1 MIRTR
6 YRLDSLR
13 DGLRFGQAGAVAKD
27 DVIAFAAVQRVV
39 ADGAV
44 VIRQQSRWVVKEHVC
59 YVYTRVAACGT
70 GVNELDPRHGTVDGH
85 VDGILA
91 RRGGIIAALAG
102 GRVYAELAVTVR
114 QLHFAGAAV
123 GDHIDVDHLAG
134 CVVGQHFHSASVV
147 DVVHVEGHIAN
158 GLVKPQFELCFTGAV
173 GQRFKRAVIVHA
185 MGIALDIAGELFA
198 VAEFLVRIVTR
209 RKALELERDVDGAG
223 ILGEPAL
230 KVVIVV
236 DRGTVARWV
245 GCLGPFKA
253 FAGVAVVA
261 LGRAITDQDVVAFA
275 TVDIII
281 ARPCN
286 DRIVSQTRVDRIIAT
301 TCEDDVIIGPEVAE
315 YRVVAVNT
323 VTAWV
328 IIIAGVDLVALLVTV
343 HDPVRSVGRSLGRG
357 FLGLGGRGFSKEPQ
371 FVQKD
376 GHIGRLQNQVRHAT
390 VVPSAVKRGCPVMG
404 EAN

>member
-6 YRLDSLR
+6 YRLNSLR

-44 VIRQQSRWVVKEHVC
+44 VIRQQSRGVVKEHVG
-59 YVYTRVAACGT
+59 YIDARVAACGT
-70 GVNELDPRHGTVDGH
+70 GVDELDPRYGTVDGH

-91 RRGGIIAALAG
+91 RRGGIVAALAG
-102 GRVYAELAVTVR
+102 GRVHAELAVTVC

-134 CVVGQHFHSASVV
+134 SVVGQHFHCAAVV
-147 DVVHVEGHIAN
+147 DVVHVEGHVAN
-158 GLVKPQFELCFTGAV
+158 GLVKPQFELCFAGAV

-185 MGIALDIAGELFA
+185 VGIALDISGELFA
-198 VAEFLVRIVTR
+198 IAEFLVRIVTR
-209 RKALELERDVDGAG
+209 RKALELECDVDGAG

-230 KVVIVV
+230 EVVIVV

-261 LGRAITDQDVVAFA
+261 LGRAITDQDVVALA
-275 TVDIII
+275 PVDIII

-286 DRIVSQTRVDRIIAT
+286 DRIIPQTRVDRIIAA
-301 TCEDDVIIGPEVAE
+301 TCEDDVIIGPDVAE
-315 YRVVAVNT
+315 YRVVTVNT

-343 HDPVRSVGRSLGRG
+343 HDPVRPVGRSLGRG

-371 FVQKD
+371 FIQKD